1 MKIGLYIPMF
11 VSHLVNPRP
20 KSAQEEKDKA
30 LQRAT
35 RVANHS
41 LAVTLSGG
49 GGLEMESV
57 QLDDVKICEN

>member
-1 MKIGLYIPMF
+1 MKI
-11 VSHLVNPRP
+11 RA
-20 KSAQEEKDKA
+20 AQEEKDKA

-49 GGLEMESV
+49 GGLDP
-57 QLDDVKICEN
+57 LDLDEGLETGMKDGAFHWGMPKMDGL

>member
-1 MKIGLYIPMF
+1 MMVISFFGHGHEDP
-11 VSHLVNPRP
+11 
-20 KSAQEEKDKA
+20 AQEEKDKA

-49 GGLEMESV
+49 GGMDEGLERMKDGAFHWGMPKMDG
-57 QLDDVKICEN
+57 L

>member
-1 MKIGLYIPMF
+1 MLEVHPHESPIWF
-11 VSHLVNPRP
+11 TRP
-20 KSAQEEKDKA
+20 PAQEEKDKA

-49 GGLEMESV
+49 GLEMETGMESV
-57 QLDDVKICEN
+57 RLDDVKICEN

>member
-1 MKIGLYIPMF
+1 MIEVHPHESPIWF
-11 VSHLVNPRP
+11 TRP
-20 KSAQEEKDKA
+20 PAQEEKDKA

-49 GGLEMESV
+49 GGMETGMKSGWMM
-57 QLDDVKICEN
+57 